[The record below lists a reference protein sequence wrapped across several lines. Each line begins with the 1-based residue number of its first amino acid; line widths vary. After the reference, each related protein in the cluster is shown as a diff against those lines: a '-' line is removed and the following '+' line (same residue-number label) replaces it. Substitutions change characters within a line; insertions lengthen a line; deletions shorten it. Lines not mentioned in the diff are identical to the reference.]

1 MFSKP
6 FNARHYQIDFTRD
19 DRGAMVY
26 LDIFRQGRHGG
37 RRELVTELR
46 RIDARNPMRRN
57 SDRDKH
63 FLFTDARSQQHQVMG
78 IKNNS
83 GELAHEQIFDI
94 LVINDIANPNKP
106 LGRPMSNEKQYSL
119 AELQKIYDS
128 LRHREQQLTHTL
140 NSLQMTGVTGPR
152 EHIKFQDVSAAY
164 EAIKSEAAG
173 VERLVRRLREVDPSF
188 EPLPTTLD
196 AQRSQ
201 HVSNLIA
208 GLM

>member
-6 FNARHYQIDFTRD
+6 FNARHYQIDFVRD
-19 DRGAMVY
+19 DQGAMVY
-26 LDIFRQGRHGG
+26 LDIFRQGRQGS

-63 FLFTDARSQQHQVMG
+63 FLFTDAGSQQHQVMG

-94 LVINDIANPNKP
+94 LVINDIANPHKP
-106 LGRPMSNEKQYSL
+106 LGRPMNNEKQYSL
-119 AELQKIYDS
+119 AELQQIYDR
-128 LRHREQQLTHTL
+128 LRHREEQLQHTL
-140 NSLQMTGVTGPR
+140 NSLQMAAVSGPR
-152 EHIKFQDVSAAY
+152 EHPKFEDVSEAY
-164 EAIKSEAAG
+164 EAIKHEATG
-173 VERLVRRLREVDPSF
+173 VEKLVRRLRQVDPSF

-196 AQRSQ
+196 SQRSK
-201 HVSNLIA
+201 HVTNLIA